1 MARGSD
7 DDDDDDDGTRAVRC
21 ATDDDGG
28 RKQTPRLASGVVRT
42 MDVAVFATSQLGASS
57 SPSSR
62 ALRVVIARIAFS
74 AFVSR
79 AS

>member
-1 MARGSD
+1 
-7 DDDDDDDGTRAVRC
+7 
-21 ATDDDGG
+21 
-28 RKQTPRLASGVVRT
+28 